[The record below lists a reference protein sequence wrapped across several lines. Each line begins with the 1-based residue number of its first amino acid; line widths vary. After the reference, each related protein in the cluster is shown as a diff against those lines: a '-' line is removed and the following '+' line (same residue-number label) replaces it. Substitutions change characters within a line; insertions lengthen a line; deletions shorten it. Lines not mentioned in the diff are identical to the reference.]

1 MKRRTFYFLMLD
13 SGVLLQP
20 SSSNH
25 PAILKRLAMHN
36 ATRRRMKGE
45 LVFSRPVAA
54 IVKVR
59 SKRK

>member
-25 PAILKRLAMHN
+25 PAILKRLAMYN
-36 ATRRRMKGE
+36 AARRKMAGE
-45 LVFSRPVAA
+45 LVSPRRVAA